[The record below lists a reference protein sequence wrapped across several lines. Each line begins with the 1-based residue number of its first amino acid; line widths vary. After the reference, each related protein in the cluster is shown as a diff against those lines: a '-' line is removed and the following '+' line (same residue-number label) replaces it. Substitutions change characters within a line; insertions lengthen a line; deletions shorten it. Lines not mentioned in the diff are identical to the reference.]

1 MSVDLNGMFQR
12 REGRDIVHRWE
23 GNPYISIGDLDF
35 QVSDIHNANAI
46 EFQGKLF
53 LLVTIESLSGVRCIH
68 LARPQQ
74 DGVFRVD
81 SKPFLKRSEELAY
94 AEHESHGVMDVRAT
108 CLDDV
113 YYLMYVALGRH
124 GYRLGIAQTES
135 FESVTR
141 IGMVSE
147 PDTKAGALFPR
158 KINGR
163 FVRLERPGSGSSI
176 WVSYSED
183 LVYWGDMKLVMT
195 PRGGFWDS
203 NRIGV
208 GPVPMETDRG
218 WLVVY
223 YGVKDTSAGS
233 IYRIGAVVLD
243 KDDPTKVIG
252 RTGVPIL
259 SPRETYERL
268 GDVQNVVFCTGA
280 HLDGKGKLHLF
291 YGASDSCIC
300 IGTTSLDEIFDELI

>member
-23 GNPYISIGDLDF
+23 GNPYITIGDLDF

-46 EFQGKLF
+46 EYQGRLY

-68 LARPQQ
+68 VARPQQ
-74 DGVFRVD
+74 DGMFRVD
-81 SKPFLKRSEELAY
+81 SRPFLERSDEPSY

-108 CLDDV
+108 FLDGV

-135 FESVTR
+135 FESVNR

-163 FVRLERPGSGSSI
+163 FARLERPGSGSSI

-183 LVYWGDMKLVMT
+183 LTYWGDMDLVMT
-195 PRGGFWDS
+195 PSGGFWDS

-208 GPVPMETDRG
+208 GPIPLETERG
-218 WLVVY
+218 WLVIY

-233 IYRIGAVVLD
+233 IYRIGAVVLE

-259 SPRETYERL
+259 SPREAYERL
-268 GDVQNVVFCTGA
+268 GDIQNVVFCTGA
-280 HLDGKGKLHLF
+280 HLDEKGKLHLF

-300 IGTTSLDEIFDELI
+300 IGTTTLDEIFDELI